1 MPNHCTPVVNH
12 LAFLLH
18 ARRDFQSQT
27 QIFTAFLK
35 HISSQPSLLLPW
47 SLTHN
52 LPRTGETF
60 HAEIKCYF

>member
-47 SLTHN
+47 SLSHTTSPGQEK
-52 LPRTGETF
+52 LF
-60 HAEIKCYF
+60 MLK